1 MARELKFCGPRK
13 GPCFEVSFRFSKD
26 LFNLPLVAS
35 ELSNPQSL
43 THVAVAHG
51 PIWLFPFVP
60 EVLHDCTSLLYI
72 IRKIINVKEK
82 LGVLFSC
89 NFLTTTFKNS
99 LEKSY

>member
-1 MARELKFCGPRK
+1 MVVQHCLGKFYSIP
-13 GPCFEVSFRFSKD
+13 VSKKKENS
-26 LFNLPLVAS
+26 
-35 ELSNPQSL
+35 
-43 THVAVAHG
+43 
-51 PIWLFPFVP
+51 FVCP